1 MWFFIISP
9 WPWHLQTAKSTT
21 KKHKPTAAKMC
32 WEEGYHSAGFCYYA
46 NLISFFLQVTHCIMK
61 QLQKLILMNYRCTM
75 KNKIVYSE
83 KLHDLSYLQ
92 DEVKE
97 FIQSPKQPNMTYFS
111 EIEQSTQTFSIKFYQ
126 FEKYPD
132 LMQRWKFWVKT
143 KHSFVFL
150 FFLKWYSKKHQNNK
164 CSMTL
169 LNKMLTKTIVA
180 IVFLMSSFISYW

>member
-1 MWFFIISP
+1 
-9 WPWHLQTAKSTT
+9 
-21 KKHKPTAAKMC
+21 
-32 WEEGYHSAGFCYYA
+32 
-46 NLISFFLQVTHCIMK
+46 MK

-126 FEKYPD
+126 FEKYPE

-143 KHSFVFL
+143 KHSFVFC
-150 FFLKWYSKKHQNNK
+150 FFLSGIQ
-164 CSMTL
+164 
-169 LNKMLTKTIVA
+169 KT
-180 IVFLMSSFISYW
+180 SE